1 MQFKLR
7 FPVWIQSINSFYF
20 DLLFQVVEVILA
32 IPYSNAADENIFT
45 MISKNKTSSCSSLY
59 LIGTLSSITLVKT
72 HIDNPLQ
79 WSRHK
84 TYWKKRKN
92 PQLNITDSILLSKYW
107 GMKAVSHSVD
117 FCALRCFYQSLKKG
131 CCDSIETTARKTFMW
146 NCDIKFFEIILPP
159 HKCLLVEYLVYF
171 WGLFLELI
179 CCDDDIYLLY
189 CY

>member
-117 FCALRCFYQSLKKG
+117 FCALRYFYQSLKKAVVTVSTQPPG
-131 CCDSIETTARKTFMW
+131 KHSCEIVISSFLKSFFLLISVFWW
-146 NCDIKFFEIILPP
+146 NISFIFGDCS
-159 HKCLLVEYLVYF
+159 
-171 WGLFLELI
+171 WN
-179 CCDDDIYLLY
+179 
-189 CY
+189 